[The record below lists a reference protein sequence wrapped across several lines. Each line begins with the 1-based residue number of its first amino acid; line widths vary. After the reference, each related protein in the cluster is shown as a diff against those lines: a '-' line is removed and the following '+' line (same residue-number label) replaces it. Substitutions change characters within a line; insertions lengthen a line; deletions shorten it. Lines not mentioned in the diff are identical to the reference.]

1 MIHTR
6 KKTGFTLIELM
17 VVIVIIGIL
26 ATLGLLTFR
35 NALAKSRDSKRTGD
49 MKDLSTTLEQ
59 LKAVD
64 GSYTAD
70 AAGATCNFGGM
81 VGDLEE
87 PTDPGDLAYTCYTS
101 TTEFCLSAELE
112 GANNG
117 NCTGCTNSST
127 FATAAGANGHF
138 CVKSKQ

>member
-1 MIHTR
+1 MKRQH

-49 MKDLSTTLEQ
+49 IKDMSTTLEQ
-59 LKAVD
+59 LKAIN
-64 GSYTAD
+64 GTYTAD
-70 AAGATCNFGGM
+70 AAGSTCNFGGM
-81 VGDLEE
+81 IGDLEE
-87 PTDPGDLAYTCYTS
+87 PTDPGSLAYTCYTS
-101 TTEFCLSAELE
+101 ATEFCLSADLE
-112 GANNG
+112 GANTG
-117 NCTGCTNSST
+117 NCTGCTSASVFGET
-127 FATAAGANGHF
+127 PGANGNF